1 MAWCWLWRQFRKT
14 TLISLKWYS
23 LNRIPKRG
31 QWQGGLDGE
40 EKIRQWFH
48 IQGNQTQVSVK
59 SKRSQAQNEGEARK
73 ARRTCAPEASLPPTW
88 SRPWWH
94 GWIIQR
100 PVKQWVA
107 SSSTWGWGR
116 ERADQAGP
124 DTGTPKPWGHRTRT
138 VPVVLNTAWM
148 LENSWRDQCL
158 LSPPQ
163 VLISLEWD
171 SDTGYFSTLP
181 EDFNVQ
187 IGLWQA
193 YLETM
198 TTTGR
203 GLKEN
208 ISSRKMPS
216 IRLEPSKSLVTGS
229 HCNISVTSQ

>member
-59 SKRSQAQNEGEARK
+59 SKRSQAQDEGEARK
-73 ARRTCAPEASLPPTW
+73 ARRICVPEASLPPTW

-107 SSSTWGWGR
+107 SSSTWGKREGR
-116 ERADQAGP
+116 PSRPPHRYSYAPGSQDEDRASGSQHCLNAGELRKRP
-124 DTGTPKPWGHRTRT
+124 VPAVPSTGSDFTR
-138 VPVVLNTAWM
+138 VGLRHWV
-148 LENSWRDQCL
+148 
-158 LSPPQ
+158 
-163 VLISLEWD
+163 
-171 SDTGYFSTLP
+171 F
-181 EDFNVQ
+181 FN
-187 IGLWQA
+187 
-193 YLETM
+193 
-198 TTTGR
+198 
-203 GLKEN
+203 
-208 ISSRKMPS
+208 SSR
-216 IRLEPSKSLVTGS
+216 RF
-229 HCNISVTSQ
+229 